1 MPIPYKNASITLCMN
16 EIGGYT
22 MLSEQENKIIGMI
35 YDAALNPMLWQD
47 VLTEIVDFTHSTT
60 AIFTATDQ
68 LSPNYDFVFSHNI
81 PPEGMLA
88 YQDEQVKVI
97 DMRIHAPYWMKKGLG
112 DTVLNTFAHYADM
125 PIESDEFLFYEKCA
139 KPTNISHV
147 AAVLLERSAYSWA
160 VFAVHRSPQLDQYSE
175 QEEKILKRLG
185 VHLRRALQIYRQ
197 MMLLKQEKKN
207 IYRILDHLKVG
218 IILIN
223 QDYRLTYTNKIVKN
237 LFDQSNILEIDKNSS
252 LKTLKNFQDQ
262 LNQLIRSALF
272 SQNDLNHQAGGV
284 IALYD
289 DHYSFM
295 LSILPF
301 SECEKLQEKRQV
313 IIFVT
318 ATNQPQH
325 LAKDYLIQKYKLA
338 KRELEVCELFIN
350 GLSLEQI
357 AKKLELT
364 YGSVRIYIK
373 NIFSKTGCSSQTELM
388 QLLLNLTL
396 DFKHI

>member
-1 MPIPYKNASITLCMN
+1 MSTPYKNASITLCMS

-22 MLSEQENKIIGMI
+22 MLAEQENKIIGMI
-35 YDAALNPMLWQD
+35 YEAALNPVLWQD
-47 VLTEIVDFTHSTT
+47 VLTEIVDFTNSTT

-68 LSPNYDFVFSHNI
+68 LSPNYDFVFTQNI

-88 YQDEQVKVI
+88 YQDKQVKVI
-97 DMRIHAPYWMKKGLG
+97 DMRIHAPYWIEKALG
-112 DTVLNTFAHYADM
+112 DTVLQSFAFYADM
-125 PIESDEFLFYEKCA
+125 PKETDQYIFYEKCA
-139 KPTNISHV
+139 KPANVTHV

-160 VFAVHRSPQLDQYSE
+160 VFAVHRSPQLDEYSE

-197 MMLLKQEKKN
+197 MMLLNQKKEN
-207 IYRILDHLKVG
+207 IYHILDHFKVG

-223 QDYRLTYTNKIVKN
+223 QDCRLTYTNKIVKN
-237 LFDQSNILEIDKNSS
+237 IFDQSNILEIDKNSS
-252 LKTLKNFQDQ
+252 LKTLKSFQDQ

-272 SQNDLNHQAGGV
+272 TQNDLNHQAGG
-284 IALYD
+284 IMALYD
-289 DHYSFM
+289 DHHSFM

-301 SECEKLQEKRQV
+301 SAHEKLHQQRQA
-313 IIFVT
+313 IIFITV
-318 ATNQPQH
+318 TNQPQH

-338 KRELEVCELFIN
+338 KRELEVCELFMN
-350 GLSLEQI
+350 GLSLDQI